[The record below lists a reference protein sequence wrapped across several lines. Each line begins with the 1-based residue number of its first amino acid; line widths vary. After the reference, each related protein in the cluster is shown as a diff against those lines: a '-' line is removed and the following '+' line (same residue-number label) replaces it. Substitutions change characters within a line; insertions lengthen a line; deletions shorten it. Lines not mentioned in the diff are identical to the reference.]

1 MAFVCSVLNVSAQ
14 KDSKFSWKAG
24 IGISNLAG
32 SDNEGLKTAISFKLG
47 VGYDFAIS
55 ESFSVEPAAMLT
67 NKGFKID
74 GFTGY
79 ATRYFLEVPVMAAY
93 KMNLNDNC
101 QLVLNAG
108 PFVSYGLFG
117 SDIEW
122 SNEGKT
128 NVFDAFNRFEAGV
141 GAGVKLAFSR
151 VAVGVDFNRALTK
164 AMDDVNV
171 YSQVIGLTFGYKF

>member
-1 MAFVCSVLNVSAQ
+1 MAFVCAVLNVSAQ
-14 KDSKFSWKAG
+14 NDSNWSWKAG
-24 IGISNLAG
+24 VGISNLAG

-55 ESFSVEPAAMLT
+55 ESFSIEPAAMIH
-67 NKGFKID
+67 NKGFKVD

-79 ATRYFLEVPVMAAY
+79 VARYFLEVPVLAAY

-108 PFVSYGLFG
+108 PYVAYGLFG

-122 SNEGKT
+122 GDGDKT
-128 NVFDAFNRFEAGV
+128 NAFDACNRFEAGV
-141 GAGVKLAFSR
+141 GAGVKVAFSR
-151 VAVGVDFNRALTK
+151 VSVGVDFNRAFTK
-164 AMDDVNV
+164 AMDDVKA